1 MNVWVSYM
9 KTILMS
15 IRNES
20 FKAIIKGK
28 KKHEFRRKFYVDE
41 PCQVIFYVSSPVS
54 AICGVGIFDKP
65 IKRDV
70 EDLVRIIKTHSFS
83 SEESLRNYMEGLGE
97 GYALPVTKSR
107 KINPITLDELRGEI
121 SGFAPPQSYCSFDMD
136 KFKNLIGRLN
146 LYETPDEII

>member
-1 MNVWVSYM
+1 MSVWVGYM

-15 IRNES
+15 IRDGP

-28 KKHEFRRKFYVDE
+28 KKHEFRRRFYIDG

-65 IKRDV
+65 IKGDV
-70 EDLVRIIKTHSFS
+70 EDLVKIIKTHTFS
-83 SEESLRNYMEGLGE
+83 SEESLRNYMKGLGE
-97 GYALPVTKSR
+97 GYALPVKRSR
-107 KINPITLDELRGEI
+107 KISPITLDELREEI
-121 SGFAPPQSYCSFDMD
+121 CGFVPPQSYCSFNTN